1 MERVY
6 AFTDEY
12 GSHGWDLENP
22 SVSTHF
28 IITAVI
34 VEESKMADIKIKAE
48 EIRKKH
54 FQTGEMKSSKV
65 GNKHTRRCK
74 ILQDILNLDIMFFP
88 VVINKSEVQHFK
100 GLHWKKSFYKFM
112 NERIHYDLRRAFSSL
127 TVVADS
133 MGSNEFM
140 DSFVKYFDSHSE
152 PINLFGESDLMFEDS
167 KDDVLIQVA
176 DFISGTLAYVYD
188 LHKQDKTAPDYLK
201 ILSSKISYVRIYPK
215 TFEEFIHD
223 PLGMPHEY
231 DETIAQLCHKQAALF
246 LDKHKND
253 DDVEIKSQCI
263 VLEYLLFRMMN
274 NNYRGYIP
282 TKELKSQ
289 LEYIGMKHISNSTF
303 RLKIICKL
311 RDAGVIISSSPKGYK
326 IPSNESEI
334 YDFINHGNQVVL
346 PMLWRLKK
354 CRDLVKLATN
364 GKVDL
369 LEHDEYKD
377 LKNFF
382 DFQDGLK

>member
-12 GSHGWDLENP
+12 GSHGWDLANP

-34 VEESKMADIKIKAE
+34 VEESKLADIRLKAE
-48 EIRKKH
+48 AIRKKH
-54 FQTGEMKSSKV
+54 FQTGEIKSSRV
-65 GNKHTRRCK
+65 GNKHARRLK
-74 ILQDILNLDIMFFP
+74 ILQDILTLDVMFFP
-88 VVINKSEVQHFK
+88 VVIDKSEVQHFK
-100 GLHWKKSFYKFM
+100 GLRWKKSFYKFM
-112 NERIHYDLRRAFSSL
+112 NERVHFDLRRAFSNL

-133 MGSNEFM
+133 MGSNEYM
-140 DSFVKYFDSHSE
+140 DSFIKYFDEHSE
-152 PINLFGESDLMFEDS
+152 PVNLLGESSLMFEDS
-167 KDDVLIQVA
+167 KGDVLIQIA

-188 LHKQDKTAPDYLK
+188 LHKQDSNAPDYLN
-201 ILSSKISYVRIYPK
+201 ILASKITYVRFYPK
-215 TFEEFIHD
+215 TFEQFIHD

-231 DETIAQLCHKQAALF
+231 DETIARLCHKQAAMF
-246 LDKHKND
+246 LDKHKED
-253 DDVEIKSQCI
+253 EDEEIKAQCI

-274 NNYRGYIP
+274 NHYRGYIS
-282 TKELKSQ
+282 TKELKNQ
-289 LEYIGMKHISNSTF
+289 LEYTGVQHMSISTF

-311 RDAGVIISSSPKGYK
+311 RDAGVIISSSSKGYK
-326 IPSNESEI
+326 IPSNEAEI

-364 GKVDL
+364 GQVDL

-377 LKNFF
+377 LKAFF
-382 DFQDGLK
+382 DLKDGIK